1 MAKPKKITSD
11 DEGKLLELKDYLKVK
26 QKYYKKGC
34 EAYYGDTYIYW
45 TRDSLNV
52 TTYVD
57 GNEDWFYGNC
67 QISKANMFTIKQI
80 DPPIELQCEINNDKL
95 W

>member
-1 MAKPKKITSD
+1 MAILTYT
-11 DEGKLLELKDYLKVK
+11 ELEI
-26 QKYYKKGC
+26 C
-34 EAYYGDTYIYW
+34 
-45 TRDSLNV
+45 LNV

-57 GNEDWFYGNC
+57 GNEDWFYGNF
-67 QISKANMFTIKQI
+67 QIYKANMFTIKQI

>member
-1 MAKPKKITSD
+1 MAILTYT
-11 DEGKLLELKDYLKVK
+11 ELEI
-26 QKYYKKGC
+26 C
-34 EAYYGDTYIYW
+34 
-45 TRDSLNV
+45 LNV

-57 GNEDWFYGNC
+57 GNEDWFYGNF

>member
-1 MAKPKKITSD
+1 MKHIMAILTYT
-11 DEGKLLELKDYLKVK
+11 ELEI
-26 QKYYKKGC
+26 C
-34 EAYYGDTYIYW
+34 
-45 TRDSLNV
+45 LNV

-57 GNEDWFYGNC
+57 GNEDWFYGDC

>member
-1 MAKPKKITSD
+1 MAILTYT
-11 DEGKLLELKDYLKVK
+11 ELEI
-26 QKYYKKGC
+26 C
-34 EAYYGDTYIYW
+34 
-45 TRDSLNV
+45 LNV

-57 GNEDWFYGNC
+57 GNEDWFYGDC

>member
-1 MAKPKKITSD
+1 MAILTYT
-11 DEGKLLELKDYLKVK
+11 ELEI
-26 QKYYKKGC
+26 C
-34 EAYYGDTYIYW
+34 
-45 TRDSLNV
+45 LNV